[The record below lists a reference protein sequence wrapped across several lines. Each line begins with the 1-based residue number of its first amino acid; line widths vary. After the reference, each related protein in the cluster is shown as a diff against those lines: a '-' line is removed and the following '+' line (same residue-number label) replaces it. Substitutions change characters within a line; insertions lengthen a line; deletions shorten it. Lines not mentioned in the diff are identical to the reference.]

1 MADYVI
7 KKKDIEEMEGLNK
20 THFLNPNAVR
30 TNKSLGDKVG
40 LTGIGFHIIEI
51 APGHDSTE
59 YHVHYFEDEC
69 VYVLSGHGEVVIGD
83 ETTAV
88 GEGDFIGYPAG
99 GLPHVM
105 TNTGEEILRCIV
117 VGQRLAHDEADY
129 PRLNKRIYRNQG
141 RLGNWWI
148 LRTLP
153 FQPQGKSHDSSER

>member
-69 VYVLSGHGEVVIGD
+69 VYVLSGSGDVVIGD

-141 RLGNWWI
+141 RPWQLVDI
-148 LRTLP
+148 EDIAFPTA
-153 FQPQGKSHDSSER
+153 GKKS

>member
-69 VYVLSGHGEVVIGD
+69 VYVLSGSGEVVIGD

-105 TNTGEEILRCIV
+105 TNTGEETLRCIV

-141 RLGNWWI
+141 RPWQLVDI
-148 LRTLP
+148 ADIAFPTA
-153 FQPQGKSHDSSER
+153 GKKS